1 MYIYLLLLLLL
12 SLSLS
17 LTLGEDDDDSI
28 DFDDHPSTQLC
39 LSRSLSLCFVFNR
52 VFFRPRKSHN
62 KTQRNTYAHTLSLT
76 IYYRL
81 IVIDDD
87 DANVSISSTTSLFCA
102 CKFVVNVDKTT
113 DRKWSRALSTR
124 STQHITK
131 LIKQRNTRTYRR
143 RLYVVVVVS
152 GFRSSDEVFR
162 HRHAPAK
169 HHVR

>member
-1 MYIYLLLLLLL
+1 M
-12 SLSLS
+12 
-17 LTLGEDDDDSI
+17 I
-28 DFDDHPSTQLC
+28 DFAMITPSTQLC

-76 IYYRL
+76 IYYAL

-113 DRKWSRALSTR
+113 ENGQEELFPHFPQK
-124 STQHITK
+124 
-131 LIKQRNTRTYRR
+131 TYTT
-143 RLYVVVVVS
+143 
-152 GFRSSDEVFR
+152 
-162 HRHAPAK
+162 
-169 HHVR
+169 

>member
-1 MYIYLLLLLLL
+1 MYIYLLLLL

-17 LTLGEDDDDSI
+17 LTLGEDDDDDSI
-28 DFDDHPSTQLC
+28 DFDDHPQHTIMS
-39 LSRSLSLCFVFNR
+39 LSFSLSLCFVFNR

-76 IYYRL
+76 IYYAL

-113 DRKWSRALSTR
+113 ENGRELFPHFPQK
-124 STQHITK
+124 
-131 LIKQRNTRTYRR
+131 TYTT
-143 RLYVVVVVS
+143 
-152 GFRSSDEVFR
+152 
-162 HRHAPAK
+162 
-169 HHVR
+169 

>member
-1 MYIYLLLLLLL
+1 MSLSFSLSVL
-12 SLSLS
+12 SL
-17 LTLGEDDDDSI
+17 I
-28 DFDDHPSTQLC
+28 
-39 LSRSLSLCFVFNR
+39 
-52 VFFRPRKSHN
+52 VFFRRRKSHN
-62 KTQRNTYAHTLSLT
+62 KTQRNTYVHTLSLT

-87 DANVSISSTTSLFCA
+87 ASVSISSTMSLFCA

-113 DRKWSRALSTR
+113 ENGQELFP
-124 STQHITK
+124 HFPHNIYN
-131 LIKQRNTRTYRR
+131 LKQRNTRTHRR
-143 RLYVVVVVS
+143 RLYVVVVS

>member
-1 MYIYLLLLLLL
+1 M
-12 SLSLS
+12 
-17 LTLGEDDDDSI
+17 I
-28 DFDDHPSTQLC
+28 DFAMITPSTQLC

-87 DANVSISSTTSLFCA
+87 DASVSISSTKMSLFRA

-113 DRKWSRALSTR
+113 ENGRELFPHFPHNTE
-124 STQHITK
+124 Q
-131 LIKQRNTRTYRR
+131 LLKQRNTRTHRR
-143 RLYVVVVVS
+143 RLHVVVVVS

>member
-1 MYIYLLLLLLL
+1 MYIYLLLLL

-28 DFDDHPSTQLC
+28 DFDDHPPTQLC

-52 VFFRPRKSHN
+52 VFFRRRKSHN
-62 KTQRNTYAHTLSLT
+62 KTQRNTYVHTLSLT

-87 DANVSISSTTSLFCA
+87 ASVSISSTMSLFCA

-113 DRKWSRALSTR
+113 ENGQELFP
-124 STQHITK
+124 HFPHNI
-131 LIKQRNTRTYRR
+131 
-143 RLYVVVVVS
+143 
-152 GFRSSDEVFR
+152 
-162 HRHAPAK
+162 
-169 HHVR
+169 